1 MARAAPK
8 ARYSRVGIRRGHAWL
23 GWGEVTSCR
32 AEGTSGTLPRE
43 KWAKFTSNI
52 ARLVEEGPGGVK
64 AGFALEV
71 IGQAMHASEIFP
83 SARASFVPLSQHMG
97 GLAQMSQHNK
107 RAWARNM
114 DKFMIFP
121 PILCRML
128 DAGWRSILGRK
139 RPAVDLVKIACD
151 ANYHIH
157 CDWCRK
163 GMGYGDMLS
172 GDYEGIEFPDDH

>member
-1 MARAAPK
+1 
-8 ARYSRVGIRRGHAWL
+8 
-23 GWGEVTSCR
+23 
-32 AEGTSGTLPRE
+32 
-43 KWAKFTSNI
+43 
-52 ARLVEEGPGGVK
+52 
-64 AGFALEV
+64 
-71 IGQAMHASEIFP
+71 MHATEIFP
-83 SARASFVPLSQHMG
+83 SARPSFVPLSQHMG
-97 GLAQMSQHNK
+97 GLAQMSLHNK

-114 DKFMIFP
+114 DKYMVFP

-163 GMGYGDMLS
+163 GMGYVDMLT
-172 GDYEGIEFPDDH
+172 GDYEGLEFPDDHEIVSVYGESSLFGELFTVAAVVKLLIPENAVVALGEDNMGCKYAIENWKSHPT